1 MLTEN
6 PMPFSC
12 LNCHYYTHF
21 KKDLNKHLLTAK
33 HKQLTIV
40 NKSLTEKSQNI
51 SIGNTFLCQNC
62 NKSYKSRVGLWKHNK
77 LCKIES
83 KNICQYDTTNIIM
96 MLIKENSELKNLMIE
111 QSKETN
117 EFKNIVLEQQN
128 NMMEV
133 IKNGTNN
140 TTNSHNNSHNKTF
153 NLQFFLNETCK
164 DAMNIM
170 EFVDSIK
177 LQLSDLEKVGE
188 VGFVEG
194 ISNIIV
200 KNLHSLDETKRPIHC
215 TDAKRE
221 TLYVKDDDKWEKEE
235 EEKNKLRKV
244 IKKIAHK
251 NSKQLINFKEKHPD
265 CGKSVS
271 QFSDQ
276 YNKLVIEAYGGK
288 GEDYDNETKIIKKI
302 TKEVIVEKDKY

>member
-1 MLTEN
+1 MANLKVPKSAVFCCEK
-6 PMPFSC
+6 C
-12 LNCHYYTHF
+12 DYYTSH
-21 KKDLNKHLLTAK
+21 KSHYAKHLSTDK
-33 HKQLTIV
+33 HNLSHVGLIETNNLVPKVPLHT
-40 NKSLTEKSQNI
+40 
-51 SIGNTFLCQNC
+51 CQNC
-62 NKSYKSRVGLWKHNK
+62 GSNYKHQSS
-77 LCKIES
+77 LCKH
-83 KNICQYDTTNIIM
+83 KKTCQPKKEKEKED
-96 MLIKENSELKNLMIE
+96 LSEFLLKENAELKKMIIDVC
-111 QSKETN
+111 
-117 EFKNIVLEQQN
+117 KNS
-128 NMMEV
+128 
-133 IKNGTNN
+133 NN
-140 TTNSHNNSHNKTF
+140 TTNNMTNSCNNNKTF

-164 DAMNIM
+164 DAMNLM
-170 EFVDSIK
+170 EFVESVK

-288 GEDYDNETKIIKKI
+288 GEDFDNETKIIKKI